1 MRALRWVLV
10 ASTISGCIIEPP
22 DMVKDGGTPDAA
34 VPPDV
39 QFDGGGPIQLP
50 DGGFNWD
57 GGWNGGGGGGG
68 GGGGTWDGGFPDSGT
83 VTPPT
88 FPGSGQNGD
97 RGTGVLWLVRI
108 DRGTANLA
116 ASYAPLIRG
125 MTQQLAAQGFDVRV
139 TGVGSLYEPSVFWA
153 TSGKEL
159 STSEIQGVLEKAAN
173 ERSTTPSACSTAAL
187 AELGGQLSAVEV
199 WPGYGTSGEHWPYTN
214 PLSNLLVVLLD
225 HGARPVAYSA
235 SACATSGWDAA
246 TWFGGLR
253 DNTRWLN
260 RTSSTWNVP
269 RAQTRFLF
277 ISTPENETYAQ
288 MRERCAAMSTF
299 PRNGLDAL
307 SPSSV
312 AFYEPFNEGLGRYQ
326 AGLGSRLDVCEAV
339 ARDWTGYS
347 RDFARKWAQWLNQPE
362 AQR

>member
-1 MRALRWVLV
+1 MRALSWVLV

-22 DMVKDGGTPDAA
+22 DMVKDGGTPDE
-34 VPPDV
+34 
-39 QFDGGGPIQLP
+39 GTPIKLP

-68 GGGGTWDGGFPDSGT
+68 GGGDGTWDGGFPDSGPI
-83 VTPPT
+83 TPPT

-139 TGVGSLYEPSVFWA
+139 TGVGSLYEPRVYWA
-153 TSGKEL
+153 GDGKDLPTSA
-159 STSEIQGVLEKAAN
+159 IQGALEKAAN
-173 ERSTTPSACSTAAL
+173 ASGATPSVCSTVAL
-187 AELGGQLSAVEV
+187 SQLGGQLSSVEV
-199 WPGYGTSGEHWPYTN
+199 SPVDGSTSAGARPFSE
-214 PLSNLLVVLLD
+214 PLSSLLVVLVD
-225 HGARPVAYSA
+225 HGARPTAYGARDCGTSTWEAA
-235 SACATSGWDAA
+235 S
-246 TWFGGLR
+246 WFGGSR
-253 DNTRWLN
+253 DTTRWLN
-260 RTSSTWNVP
+260 INTYSWNLP

-277 ISTPENETYAQ
+277 LSTPEKETYAQ
-288 MRERCAAMSTF
+288 MRERCAAMSAF

-307 SPSSV
+307 SPSSI
-312 AFYEPFNEGLGRYQ
+312 AYYEPFAEGLNRNQ

-339 ARDWTGYS
+339 ARDWTAYARG
-347 RDFARKWAQWLNQPE
+347 FAKDWARWLSLPE